1 MLINFEKN
9 MQLAL
14 LEAQKA
20 LLLGEVP
27 IGAIITDE
35 TGAVLGTGYNQ
46 VETSNTQTAHAEIL
60 ALIQAAKKKG
70 DWRLQNCTLYSTLE
84 PCAMCMSAI
93 VLSRVR
99 CVVFAASSPVFGYR
113 VDKQIGFTLYNCPIE
128 IHEGILASDAKALL
142 QIFFESCRRSNGD

>member
-1 MLINFEKN
+1 

-14 LEAQKA
+14 LQAQKA
-20 LLLGEVP
+20 LAIGEVP
-27 IGAIITDE
+27 IGAIIVDE
-35 TGAVLGTGYNQ
+35 TGEIIGAGYNQ
-46 VETSNTQTAHAEIL
+46 VEANQTQTAHAEML
-60 ALIQAAKKKG
+60 ALIQAASKKG

-93 VLSRVR
+93 VMSRIR
-99 CVVFAASSPVFGYR
+99 CIVFAAASPVFGYR

>member
-14 LEAQKA
+14 LQAQKA
-20 LLLGEVP
+20 LALGEVP

-35 TGAVLGTGYNQ
+35 TGAVIGAGYNQ
-46 VETSNTQTAHAEIL
+46 IEINQTQTAHAEIL
-60 ALIQAAKKKG
+60 ALMQAAKKKG

-93 VLSRVR
+93 VLSRVS
-99 CVVFAASSPVFGYR
+99 CVVFAAASPIFGYR
-113 VDKQIGFTLYNCPIE
+113 VDKQIGFTLYNCPIK

-142 QIFFESCRRSNGD
+142 QIFFEGCRRSNGD

>member
-14 LEAQKA
+14 LQAQKA
-20 LLLGEVP
+20 LAIGEVP
-27 IGAIITDE
+27 IGAIIVDE
-35 TGAVLGTGYNQ
+35 TGEIIGAGYNQ
-46 VETSNTQTAHAEIL
+46 VEANQTQTAHAEML
-60 ALIQAAKKKG
+60 ALIQAASKKG

-93 VLSRVR
+93 VMSRIR
-99 CVVFAASSPVFGYR
+99 CIVFAAASPVFGYR